1 MSGDDEKSFIEKIFQ
16 ELIRRT
22 LGKVSE
28 SIERSIKRA
37 VRKAAMAFGGVII
50 ALLGFTFLAVGI
62 IKGLSLLMPN
72 WLAWSLVGIIILLV
86 GISLTLASVNR

>member
-1 MSGDDEKSFIEKIFQ
+1 LSGDDEKSFIEKIFQ